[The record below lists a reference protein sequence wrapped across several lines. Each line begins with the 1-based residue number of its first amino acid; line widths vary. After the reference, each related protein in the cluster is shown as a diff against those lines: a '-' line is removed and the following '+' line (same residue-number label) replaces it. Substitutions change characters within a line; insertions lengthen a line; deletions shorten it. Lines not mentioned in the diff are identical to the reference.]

1 MRIGV
6 DIDGVLN
13 YRQEF
18 VIDCGTKF
26 CAETGKG
33 RLTDLSAHSLDKVYD
48 WDRATRDEF
57 WRKYEIEQM
66 YKWPARMYAAEVIR
80 KLKEDGHEIWIIT
93 GRNNGDLAAEGM
105 PRPTWEETTKLWLEE
120 NGILYDEIAFDLGRP
135 APNDKGTFCA
145 ENQIEVMIDDLPE
158 YLLGMVGKTQVMIF
172 DQPYN
177 RDLVIDGAERVYSW
191 YDIYEKI
198 QALTRL
204 GGDAGG
210 VVGSFAGGAR

>member
-18 VIDCGTKF
+18 VIECGTKF
-26 CAETGKG
+26 CVETREG
-33 RLTDLSAHSLDKVYD
+33 RLTNLGEHHLSKIYE
-48 WDRATRDEF
+48 WDRETRDEF
-57 WRKYEIEQM
+57 WQKYGIEQM
-66 YKWPARMYAAEVIR
+66 YRWPAQTYAAEVIR
-80 KLKEDGHEIWIIT
+80 KLKAEGHEIWIIT
-93 GRNNGDLAAEGM
+93 GRNNHDPLVPEM

-145 ENQIEVMIDDLPE
+145 ENGVEVMIDDLPE
-158 YLLGMVGKTQVMIF
+158 YLLGMEGKTRVMIF

-177 RDLVIDGAERVYSW
+177 RDLVIAGAERVYSW
-191 YDIYEKI
+191 YDIYGKI
-198 QALTRL
+198 QEVR
-204 GGDAGG
+204 
-210 VVGSFAGGAR
+210 